1 MRLCVEL
8 CSTVSVAHDI
18 LVTDVVVRVEC
29 SRYFFYVVLGSVMLG
44 TSGLELNVGFEIMDM
59 VVIIFDVWLE

>member
-8 CSTVSVAHDI
+8 CSTVSVAHGI

-29 SRYFFYVVLGSVMLG
+29 SRYFFYVVFYIK
-44 TSGLELNVGFEIMDM
+44 LNIHH
-59 VVIIFDVWLE
+59 IN